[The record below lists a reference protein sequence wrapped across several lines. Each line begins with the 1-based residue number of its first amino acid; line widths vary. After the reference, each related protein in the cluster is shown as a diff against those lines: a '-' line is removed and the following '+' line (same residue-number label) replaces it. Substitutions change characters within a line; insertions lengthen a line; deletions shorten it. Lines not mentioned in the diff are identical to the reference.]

1 MAAYVSHSEFAQ
13 DMCFL
18 LDAGTDPAD
27 FQLAVAR
34 TIKFLK
40 DYADVNLIPANELT
54 RADWFCRQLQ
64 CMPWSDAIKPVL
76 ARLHEDIICGTV
88 NHVPFTEDRYQVGA
102 DLPGHVRNPVEVETR
117 AQTNSVPT
125 TAQVAS
131 QCVSVGTSHATTRFE
146 RYHNSFGTA
155 VGFAQAISQYGVSS
169 VIQFRSTGNVPPS
182 SS

>member
-1 MAAYVSHSEFAQ
+1 MAALSHSEFAQ

-88 NHVPFTEDRYQVGA
+88 NHVPFTEDRYQVGT
-102 DLPGHVRNPVEVETR
+102 DIPGHRYATR
-117 AQTNSVPT
+117 SKLKRAPN
-125 TAQVAS
+125 
-131 QCVSVGTSHATTRFE
+131 
-146 RYHNSFGTA
+146 
-155 VGFAQAISQYGVSS
+155 
-169 VIQFRSTGNVPPS
+169 QFRSNHRTSCLAMCQCWNVPCNHPF
-182 SS
+182 